1 MADNQNSGYCLRVP
15 VRADEA
21 AAIKSQAKR
30 CGLSTAAYLRNLGLG
45 NRVEGVFDAETILE
59 LSRLNRDLQR
69 IGDLLEQWLSRDDRL
84 LVHDRAMLT
93 RNIVTVLTE
102 LRALQVKLLA
112 AANRL

>member
-15 VRADEA
+15 VKAHEA
-21 AAIKSQAKR
+21 AAIKSQARR

-45 NRVEGVFDAETILE
+45 LAVESTFDAEAVLE

-69 IGDLLEQWLSRDDRL
+69 IGDLLEQWLNRDDRMSL
-84 LVHDRAMLT
+84 HDRATLT
-93 RNIVTVLTE
+93 RNIGAVLQE
-102 LRALQVKLLA
+102 LRGLQARLLA

>member
-15 VRADEA
+15 VKAHEA
-21 AAIKSQAKR
+21 AVIKSQARR

-45 NRVEGVFDAETILE
+45 NRVEGLFDAEAVLQ

-69 IGDLLEQWLSRDDRL
+69 IGDLLEQWLSREDRL
-84 LVHDRAMLT
+84 SVYERATLT
-93 RNIVTVLTE
+93 RNIGAVLGE
-102 LRALQVKLLA
+102 LRTIQHRLLA

>member
-15 VRADEA
+15 VKAHEA
-21 AAIKSQAKR
+21 AAIKSQARR

-45 NRVEGVFDAETILE
+45 LSVESTFDAEAVLE

-69 IGDLLEQWLSRDDRL
+69 IGDLLERWLCREDRL
-84 LVHDRAMLT
+84 SVHDRAMVT
-93 RNIVTVLTE
+93 RNISAVLQE
-102 LRALQVKLLA
+102 LHSLQAGLLV

>member
-15 VRADEA
+15 VKADEA
-21 AAIKSQAKR
+21 AAIKSQARR

-45 NRVEGVFDAETILE
+45 NRVEGVFDAEAVME

-69 IGDLLEQWLSRDDRL
+69 IGDLLEQWLDRDDRL
-84 LVHDRAMLT
+84 AVHDRATLT
-93 RNIVTVLTE
+93 RNIVAVLAE
-102 LRALQVKLLA
+102 LRVLQGRLLS